1 VVVDNSLRDP
11 DSDDNT
17 RYSWDEEFQ
26 RYVISML
33 LVDKQFL
40 LQAIQL
46 VKPSYFTNQAHSKAC
61 EILFNYFNEYKEV
74 PLKTI
79 VYQEFKDQLKNN
91 KAISYYLSEL
101 DIIYEYFQPGIDARE
116 YLINKITYFAK
127 IQSLKQAFNKSLEE
141 VNKNPESDQTW
152 DKVYHELQKAMITD
166 KGYDMGI
173 EYLKDARDR
182 YERMQEE
189 EEKGDVFS
197 TGLPSLDQELKGGGY
212 RRGQSFAVMADS
224 GVGKSVMLA
233 CITAHNAIR
242 GKKCLY
248 ISCENSE
255 DEIADRLDSILTG
268 SPIRSLYA
276 HRKEVFDKLEGKE
289 AIGVKDDG
297 EPVYFNKEEN
307 LIVIKKFPQKSADV
321 NTVRAYLTQLE
332 LRGYIPDLVV
342 IDYVGEMKDFP
353 GMKIY
358 ESREKLIDELTGL
371 ADEKRFFLLTALQ
384 PNRDGKEAQEG
395 FGHLGQANMA
405 DSFGQMRPLFGCLTL
420 NQNEREAKMNCG
432 RGWMEK
438 QRNGR
443 KHYQFFLNFDH
454 DTLKISEISQQTYKD
469 RMSSQTKSVVGNIEI
484 DSVKV
489 IDSKNEN
496 TIVDNVVK
504 KYKPSEGK
512 ND

>member
-1 VVVDNSLRDP
+1 
-11 DSDDNT
+11 
-17 RYSWDEEFQ
+17 
-26 RYVISML
+26 
-33 LVDKQFL
+33 
-40 LQAIQL
+40 
-46 VKPSYFTNQAHSKAC
+46 
-61 EILFNYFNEYKEV
+61 
-74 PLKTI
+74 
-79 VYQEFKDQLKNN
+79 
-91 KAISYYLSEL
+91 
-101 DIIYEYFQPGIDARE
+101 
-116 YLINKITYFAK
+116 
-127 IQSLKQAFNKSLEE
+127 
-141 VNKNPESDQTW
+141 
-152 DKVYHELQKAMITD
+152 
-166 KGYDMGI
+166 
-173 EYLKDARDR
+173 
-182 YERMQEE
+182 MQEE